1 MNPEQHPCP
10 TDCPNRRRANE
21 PAKWVVYG
29 VGLFSCLLIMGFVF
43 EVEPDGRWQSRD
55 DPPLGAIALCFGV
68 GCSCLGVQVPLDFL
82 ANPLKR

>member
-1 MNPEQHPCP
+1 MRAPDPCP
-10 TDCPNRRRANE
+10 IDCPNRRRANE

-29 VGLFSCLLIMGFVF
+29 VGLFSCLLIVGFVF

-55 DPPLGAIALCFGV
+55 DPPVMAIALCFGV
-68 GCSCLGVQVPLDFL
+68 ACSCLGIQVPLELL